1 MKENQQAPNYN
12 LGKCKNRSALAS
24 VIPHKGIYPTMPNSV
39 FLADG
44 ARVIGDVVLGEN
56 VSIWFNSIVRGDVH
70 YIHIGD
76 NTNIQDG
83 ACIHCTYKKNPT
95 IIGKN
100 VSIAHNATIHG
111 CVIEDD
117 CLIGMGAIILDKAV
131 IGAGSL
137 VAAGALVSPGTIIPE
152 RSLVLGAP
160 AKVIRKVTDEEFAS
174 FAATTQRYLEYTKG
188 YDFNSLP
195 FRG

>member
-1 MKENQQAPNYN
+1 MTKEKEKISNYF
-12 LGKCKNRSALAS
+12 LGKRKNRSAHAS
-24 VIPHKGIYPTMPNSV
+24 VTPYHKIYPKIPDSV

-44 ARVIGDVVLGEN
+44 ARIIGDVTLGEN

-83 ACIHCTYKKNPT
+83 ACIHCTFLKNPT

-100 VSIAHNATIHG
+100 VSIAHLAVIHG

-117 CLIGMGAIILDKAV
+117 CLIGMGAIIMDKAV

-152 RSLVLGAP
+152 RSLVVGSP
-160 AKVIRKVTDEEFAS
+160 AKVVRKVTEEEYKS
-174 FAATTQRYLEYTKG
+174 FNATTLRYLKYTEG
-188 YDFNSLP
+188 YDFIL
-195 FRG
+195 